1 MNEDSLPSHSKSM
14 SRQQLYS
21 ILSEVGK
28 PCLDGGVP
36 GLGIWAP
43 GVRKRAS
50 DSPRTGHNKP
60 DSMHACDTMQA
71 GPNARMMAAAQRQIR
86 QARKHAVSSFAA
98 RAVRPWCPLWSAC

>member
-1 MNEDSLPSHSKSM
+1 MNEDSLPSHSKSI
-14 SRQQLYS
+14 SRQRRLYS
-21 ILSEVGK
+21 VLSEVGK
-28 PCLDGGVP
+28 
-36 GLGIWAP
+36 LGIWAP

-50 DSPRTGHNKP
+50 ASPRTGHNKP